1 MGHWFHGAS
10 GAGADLLADAEA
22 YGLIIPD
29 DMLRASEYEVWPEN
43 LEAVQLFLRCQTQW
57 RTGPNGLI
65 GLDYGVALSLAKLGE
80 AADPLALLDDLQA
93 MEMEALDLINKA
105 SRKTDGQF

>member
-10 GAGADLLADAEA
+10 GAGDDLLADAEA
-22 YGLIIPD
+22 FGLIIPD

-43 LEAVQLFLRCQTQW
+43 LEAVKLFLRCQTQW

-65 GLDYGVALSLAKLGE
+65 GLDYGVALSLAKLGG
-80 AADPLALLDDLQA
+80 AVDPLALLDDLQV
-93 MEMEALDLINKA
+93 MEMEALDLIKA